1 MKIRNRLD
9 FAILASILLH
19 FMLIGLLMLG
29 SLFTP
34 TITAAAGGNEGEYDS
49 IEAVMVDTG
58 QVAIEYG
65 RLKAEQSELKPQE
78 EIPKNEP
85 EPTPEEVAQV
95 QEKAI
100 ALAREQQLA
109 EQKAQEQ
116 KRQAELARQEQI
128 KKQQEE
134 TRKKELESARLQA
147 EAEAKRLEA
156 AAKKA
161 EEERKAKEIAKQK
174 EIEKQR
180 ELEKQ
185 KLLEQLK
192 AEQEAKAKAE
202 QLAKEKAEKLAKE
215 RAEREAKAKAE
226 REAKEKEERAKRNK
240 ALDDFLN
247 SGDLSSSKGGNK
259 NTGSQ
264 GSGGKVGAGSGTNP
278 DGSRYL
284 DQISRLLKSRFKNA
298 IGQSCYV
305 RIFLERDGTISNY
318 QVIRG
323 PTDVCEAAQRAV
335 VSTRK
340 VPAAPSDDIYQQYR
354 SPTIE
359 FRP

>member
-1 MKIRNRLD
+1 
-9 FAILASILLH
+9 
-19 FMLIGLLMLG
+19 
-29 SLFTP
+29 
-34 TITAAAGGNEGEYDS
+34 
-49 IEAVMVDTG
+49 MVDTG

-116 KRQAELARQEQI
+116 KRQAELAKQEQI

-202 QLAKEKAEKLAKE
+202 QLAKEKAEKEAKIKAEKESKAKAEKLAKE

-298 IGQSCYV
+298 TGQSCYV